1 MMKDP
6 HDIIKRPVIT
16 ESATRLM
23 EERVYVF
30 EVDGNANKIEIA
42 KAVEA
47 VFDGVKVLRVNT
59 MWVPAKSKRFGKHSG
74 FTSKWKKAM
83 VKFSEDSTLPE
94 YFS

>member
-1 MMKDP
+1 MMRDP

-16 ESATRLM
+16 EAATKLM
-23 EERVYVF
+23 EDRVYVF
-30 EVDGNANKIEIA
+30 EVDGKANKIEIA

-47 VFDGVKVLRVNT
+47 VFDNVKVVRVNT
-59 MWVPAKSKRFGKHSG
+59 MWVPAKKKRFGKQYG
-74 FTSKWKKAM
+74 FTSKWKKAL